1 MEVDHHKAETKLKD
15 CERKASKAIVREIDA
30 NEKFSAEAAPDFV
43 WISLTA
49 VVRTPCH
56 MEHKACRICRS
67 GALTLEE
74 KAFERKYG
82 DKVPVSSCLQSLC

>member
-1 MEVDHHKAETKLKD
+1 MLMDHHKAETKLKD

-30 NEKFSAEAAPDFV
+30 NEKFSAEATPDLL
-43 WISLTA
+43 WISF
-49 VVRTPCH
+49 PCSYTMPH
-56 MEHKACRICRS
+56 GIQKLMDCRS

-82 DKVPVSSCLQSLC
+82 DKVPVSLCLQRL